1 MFDRY
6 AASRDRMANDLRNAQ
21 LLQGQRLA
29 ELLHDQYYFNEEKCL
44 SDVGS
49 LLWRCGEHQKV
60 AMYLLSDG
68 ESVGAD
74 ESDLEPSTPLTLDAA
89 SFCSWR
95 RENLLRNR
103 SALFLEGKI
112 ITAVQGVVDKVAG
125 GEVWLVGFQ
134 VAFETGD
141 YLIYLNQGD
150 DAVVLINE
158 WPKRLEGVETCLVT
172 SLE

>member
-1 MFDRY
+1 MSNRY
-6 AASRDRMANDLRNAQ
+6 AASRKRMANDLRNAQ

-44 SDVGS
+44 SDVGP
-49 LLWRCGEHQKV
+49 LLWRCDEHQKV

-74 ESDLEPSTPLTLDAA
+74 ESYLELPTPFALDAA
-89 SFCSWR
+89 SVCSWR

-112 ITAVQGVVDKVAG
+112 ITAVQGVVDEEEG

-158 WPKRLEGVETCLVT
+158 WPKRLEGFETCLVT

>member
-1 MFDRY
+1 
-6 AASRDRMANDLRNAQ
+6 MANDFANAQ

-44 SDVGS
+44 SDVGP

-74 ESDLEPSTPLTLDAA
+74 ESDLEPPTPFTLDAA

-112 ITAVQGVVDKVAG
+112 ITAVQGVVDKEQG
-125 GEVWLVGFQ
+125 GEVRLVGFK
-134 VAFETGD
+134 VAFEIGD
-141 YLIYLNQGD
+141 YLIYLNQCD
-150 DAVVLINE
+150 NAVVLINE
-158 WPKRLEGVETCLVT
+158 IPKSLEVLETCLVT